1 MRLKING
8 EQVNFS
14 LEKEKTLAEVMS
26 GVQAWLGG
34 AGFVITGVSVDG
46 QDLLSVP
53 AGIWGNTAV
62 DSIQEIDI
70 QALHTADMKV
80 DHWQTL
86 DVWLGML
93 ADEVKAP
100 GPVLEELLTSLPET
114 LGGIKANPFLPPGT
128 DALDRFTRMFEGRRT
143 DELRRWSPEQR
154 QEAASLIGVLRK
166 ELGHRIS
173 DAAQPKEALARCVS
187 DLHARVQQLPDVS
200 VLLQTGKDKAAME
213 TVIGFTDTV
222 HSVLALVPFL
232 PPDPERGR
240 MIADL
245 TPVLRDL
252 VAAFDAKDS
261 VLIGDLL
268 EYEIA
273 PRITRLMPLLEAGA

>member
-1 MRLKING
+1 VQLTING
-8 EQVNFS
+8 EQVSFS
-14 LEKEKTLAEVMS
+14 LEKEKTLAEVMQ

-34 AGFVITGVSVDG
+34 AGFVITGLQADG

-53 AGIWGNTAV
+53 AGIWGATNV
-62 DSIQEIDI
+62 DSVKRIDV

-100 GPVLEELLTSLPET
+100 GPVLEELLSNLPET
-114 LGGIKANPFLPPGT
+114 VEGVKTNPFLPAGA
-128 DALDRFTRMFEGRRT
+128 DALERFTGMFTGVASA
-143 DELRRWSPEQR
+143 DVRRWPPERR
-154 QEAASLIGVLRK
+154 QDAAAVIGFLRS
-166 ELGHRIS
+166 ELSKKIS
-173 DAAQPKEALARCVS
+173 DAAQPREALARSVE
-187 DLHARVQQLPDVS
+187 DLRARVQQLPDVS

-213 TVIGFTDTV
+213 TVIGFTDAV

-232 PPDPERGR
+232 PPNPERGR
-240 MIADL
+240 MIAEL
-245 TPVLRDL
+245 TPILRDL

-268 EYEIA
+268 EYEVA
-273 PRITRLMPLLEAGA
+273 PRITRLIPFLENSV